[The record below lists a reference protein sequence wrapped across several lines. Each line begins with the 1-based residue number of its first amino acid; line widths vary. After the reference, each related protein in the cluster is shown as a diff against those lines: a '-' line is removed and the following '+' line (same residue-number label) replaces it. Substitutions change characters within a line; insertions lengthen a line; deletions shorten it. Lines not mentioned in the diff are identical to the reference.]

1 MVNFIR
7 DLDPVPEQEHIVQD
21 YRTQRSAST
30 ANSKPGSLGSIDLF
44 TAEHDHERLA
54 NYNPA
59 AKVAKKHRYRSGL
72 GSVLSRKPATVKQPD
87 TMSSD
92 TL

>member
-1 MVNFIR
+1 MVDFIR
-7 DLDPVPEQEHIVQD
+7 DLDPVPDQKHTVAD
-21 YRTQRSAST
+21 YRTPRSAS
-30 ANSKPGSLGSIDLF
+30 ASGSNPGSLGSIDLF
-44 TAEHDHERLA
+44 NADKDHERLA
-54 NYNPA
+54 NYDPV

-72 GSVLSRKPATVKQPD
+72 GSVLSRKPTKDSD